1 MPRLKGVQSTT
12 FASSNYTGGRKGLS
26 TESRGKLSAG
36 GRFVSRRQKYYQVRT
51 GFGLA
56 GG

>member
-26 TESRGKLSAG
+26 TESGGKLSAG
-36 GRFVSRRQKYYQVRT
+36 GKFVSRRQKYYQVRT